1 MTALLTLERTRPRE
15 VFTAS
20 DRRPAAVESQIGLR
34 PGERM
39 RVSDLFE
46 ALMLE
51 SANDAAETLAEGIAG
66 TRDRFVAEMNERAKQ
81 LGLDDTSYANPIGL
95 DDPLNYST
103 ARDLAAL
110 TYDLMQLPRFARV
123 VDMPSAQLESGVR
136 PRMVENR
143 NLLIPAY
150 PFVNGVKTG
159 HTSQAGYVLVGSA
172 RGRTGGRVI
181 SVVMG
186 EPSEAGRDVDTLK
199 LLRWGLGRFHRVRVL
214 DPHRPLARADIEYR
228 DEQVALV
235 PQRGAVVTLRDGQHV
250 RRAVRAPDEV
260 SGPLAARERVG
271 AVTVFVDGERVRRVA
286 LVTAV
291 ERPQSGDA
299 EGARLGVG
307 RPLDRV
313 GSPRNPDRSRPSH
326 PPPSSSVQTGQEMII
341 TVTLNAAIDKTLAVP
356 NFRLGRRHRAVE
368 QTAMAGGKGVN
379 VARALRA
386 LGQPVIATGI
396 AGGPTGTRIVEHLTD
411 EGILNDFVR
420 IREESRTSTAV
431 VDPTSGDQTEINEH
445 GPHVSD
451 GRARP
456 VRRQAALP
464 RQGRGRLR
472 VRRQPAA
479 RSGRGVV
486 RAADRGDAPAGRD
499 HRARLRGRA
508 AAGGDA
514 QGAGRRV
521 RRTSSRPRGWWGA
534 SSPTRTTA
542 GAAWRRWSRR
552 ARARGS

>member
-1 MTALLTLERTRPRE
+1 MRRAATLLLALAAVVAPAQASAADRPPAVPNAKAAIVIDGSDGEVMFAKHTGARRQIASTTKLMTALLTLERTRPRE

-20 DRRPAAVESQIGLR
+20 GRRPAAVESQIGLR

-123 VDMPSAQLESGVR
+123 VDMASAQLESGVR

-228 DEQVALV
+228 DEQAALV

-286 LVTAV
+286 LVTALEV
-291 ERPQSGDA
+291 PKAGTLRVLVSV
-299 EGARLGVG
+299 LGV
-307 RPLDRV
+307 PL
-313 GSPRNPDRSRPSH
+313 
-326 PPPSSSVQTGQEMII
+326 
-341 TVTLNAAIDKTLAVP
+341 TVLAV
-356 NFRLGRRHRAVE
+356 LA
-368 QTAMAGGKGVN
+368 
-379 VARALRA
+379 
-386 LGQPVIATGI
+386 
-396 AGGPTGTRIVEHLTD
+396 
-411 EGILNDFVR
+411 IL
-420 IREESRTSTAV
+420 I
-431 VDPTSGDQTEINEH
+431 G
-445 GPHVSD
+445 
-451 GRARP
+451 
-456 VRRQAALP
+456 AALLVL
-464 RQGRGRLR
+464 RLR
-472 VRRQPAA
+472 VRF
-479 RSGRGVV
+479 
-486 RAADRGDAPAGRD
+486 
-499 HRARLRGRA
+499 RL
-508 AAGGDA
+508 
-514 QGAGRRV
+514 V
-521 RRTSSRPRGWWGA
+521 KI
-534 SSPTRTTA
+534 
-542 GAAWRRWSRR
+542 
-552 ARARGS
+552 